1 MTDTK
6 WKDIGEHLSQTL
18 TNFEQEEEILFAEIV
33 DQFEGVTYFA
43 ATQQGQIKRFER
55 KELSPWRTYRSKST
69 KYAKLKD
76 QDDRI
81 VAVAPVV
88 LEDIMIITQ
97 NGYGLRFNI
106 EEVPVVG
113 AKAAGSKRLTSKTE
127 IKLLPP
133 LSLTTLKHV
142 HSDST
147 RQSQTDATRRYSC
160 DQSG

>member
-1 MTDTK
+1 ME
-6 WKDIGEHLSQTL
+6 GYRRAPQSQTL

-55 KELSPWRTYRSKST
+55 RELSPWRTYRSKST

-88 LEDIMIITQ
+88 LEDIMIITK
-97 NGYGLRFNI
+97 NGYGLRFNV

-113 AKAAGSKRLTSKTE
+113 PKQQGSKPLTSKTE

-133 LSLTTLKHV
+133 LG
-142 HSDST
+142 
-147 RQSQTDATRRYSC
+147 RQLQACTF
-160 DQSG
+160 